1 MITRSSN
8 PRSPRR
14 LLLLGACVTI
24 ALLGTLFAVELQ
36 DRSARPHYDYRPL
49 SGSSALEAWTA
60 PWNPAEGSATD
71 AAAPAAPCVAPQ
83 RWLVVGWDAADWRL
97 LLPLVEA
104 GQMPNLERLMRA
116 GSYGTL
122 ATFLPSIS
130 PALWTSVA
138 TGVTPADH
146 GILGFYDRKTR
157 LRRWGQRVAGL
168 GRLDRHLYSNA
179 DRRVKAAWNLLSE
192 AGRQVLVVGYHNTF
206 PVEPVEGAMV
216 SNYLVQDAVADM
228 MAMRT
233 SDGGAPNLAYPTPL
247 LEELLSVQREVQAA
261 APSELWRFA
270 DVPVEERPA
279 FLERARLLD
288 MDADRRPYLLLRSY
302 LFDTINARIAA
313 RLYPRVQPDVAFV
326 HFQSADWATHQFLY
340 FHEPER
346 FGDMPW
352 SSATR
357 AALDAQLPL
366 YRGTVTAFYRYL
378 DEELGRLVELLP
390 AGTAVLLLSDHGV
403 GPGSDPDVPGY
414 HDDGP
419 PGILVLEGAGI
430 RAGARISGASLYDVL
445 PTVLASL
452 GLEIADDLAG
462 RVLEDAFCPGAL
474 RPLRR
479 VASYEVGERYTPAQ
493 PEATRLQRDVLEQLE
508 SLGYVEE

>member
-1 MITRSSN
+1 
-8 PRSPRR
+8 
-14 LLLLGACVTI
+14 LLGVSLAI
-24 ALLGTLFAVELQ
+24 ALLAVLVAVEIQ
-36 DRSARPHYDYRPL
+36 DRASRPRYDYRPL
-49 SGSSALEAWTA
+49 SGSSALDAWTA
-60 PWNPAEGSATD
+60 PWQSAEASDGTGAV
-71 AAAPAAPCVAPQ
+71 AAACEPPQ

-104 GQMPNLERLMRA
+104 GQMPNLERLMRG

-146 GILGFYDRKTR
+146 GILGFYDRQTR
-157 LRRWGQRVAGL
+157 LRRWWGRVVGL
-168 GRLDRHLYSNA
+168 GRLDRELFSNA

-192 AGRQVLVVGYHNTF
+192 AERRVLVVGYHNTF

-233 SDGGAPNLAYPTPL
+233 SDSGASGLVFPAPL
-247 LEELLSVQREVQAA
+247 LEELLSVQQDVQSA
-261 APSELWRFA
+261 APTELWRFA
-270 DVPVEERPA
+270 DVPVDERPA
-279 FLERARLLD
+279 FLERARKLD

-302 LFDTINARIAA
+302 LFDTINARIAE

-346 FGDMPW
+346 FDEMPW
-352 SSATR
+352 SSSTR
-357 AALDAQLPL
+357 AALEAQLPR

-378 DEELGRLVELLP
+378 DEELGRLVALLP
-390 AGTAVLLLSDHGV
+390 AGTAVMLLSDHGV
-403 GPGSDPDVPGY
+403 GPGADPDVPGY

-419 PGILVLEGAGI
+419 PGILVLEGPGI
-430 RAGARISGASLYDVL
+430 RAGARLSGATLYDVM
-445 PTVLASL
+445 PTLVASL
-452 GLEIADDLAG
+452 GLPVADDLAG
-462 RVLEDAFCPGAL
+462 RVIEDAFCSGAL
-474 RPLRR
+474 PPIRHVP
-479 VASYEVGERYTPAQ
+479 SYEDGERYTPAQ

-508 SLGYVEE
+508 SLGYVD